1 MHRTRLLFS
10 KTGRAKY
17 ISHLDLMRTFQR
29 VFLRAGVRLRHT
41 EGFNPHPYMNFALP
55 LSVGIESVCELLDFD
70 LLDELDLRALPVLLN
85 ATMPEGIEALKAYEP
100 AKKFPEI
107 KWLEIIGTLVYDD
120 GVRSDTITGLEA
132 LFSGKE
138 LIISKKTKKG
148 CAEIDIIPN
157 IFSLSIIK
165 ESRDELSVDAVLSAQ
180 NPSLNPDNL
189 LTAIHQ
195 YLPSHAPDFADCQR
209 VEVFDGSHNTFR

>member
-1 MHRTRLLFS
+1 MNRTRLLFS

-70 LLDELDLRALPVLLN
+70 LMDELDLSPLPALLN
-85 ATMPEGIEALKAYEP
+85 KTMPEGIEALKAYEP
-100 AKKFPEI
+100 TKKFSEI
-107 KWLEIIGTLVYDD
+107 KWQRIKGTLVFDE
-120 GVRSDTITGLEA
+120 GVRPDTVPGLEA
-132 LFSGKE
+132 LFGGKE

-148 CAEIDIIPN
+148 SAEINIIPS
-157 IFSLSIIK
+157 IFHLNLIK
-165 ESRDELSVDAVLSAQ
+165 ESRDELSIDAVISAQ

-189 LTAIHQ
+189 ITAIHHH
-195 YLPSHAPDFADCQR
+195 LPSHAPDFNFFR
-209 VEVFDGSHNTFR
+209 RIELFDDSHTVYR